1 MPAYETLLVER
12 SGPVATVWLN
22 RPQSLNAID
31 PTVMREMVAVTAE
44 LAEDEATRAVIL
56 TGKGRAFCAGAD
68 TRAQLGKMVDKAER
82 RQLSEGARLRSAR
95 LGRRFMDDWERLDQ
109 VTIAAI
115 NGYAVGGG
123 LSFAMACDFRL
134 MAEGARIFIPEVRLG
149 LPYMWGS
156 VTRLINLVGMAR
168 AKELVMTCDE
178 IDAAQ
183 AAALGLVT
191 RVVAGDRLLEAAR
204 ALADQLLAMPPMA
217 MRRTKE
223 LFRALSNSRAG
234 DVTAFDPY
242 LGAGCADGEDTAEA
256 ITAFREK
263 RPGRYRDR

>member
-1 MPAYETLLVER
+1 MAYETVLVER

-22 RPQSLNAID
+22 RPESLNPINA
-31 PTVMREMVAVTAE
+31 TVMREMLAAAAE
-44 LAEDEATRAVIL
+44 LADDEETRAVIL

-68 TRAQLGKMVDKAER
+68 TRATLGAMVDREAR
-82 RQLSEGARLRSAR
+82 RRLSDPARLRSAR
-95 LGRRFMDDWERLDQ
+95 VGRRFMEEWERLDQ

-123 LSFAMACDFRL
+123 LSLAMACDFRL
-134 MAEGARIFIPEVRLG
+134 IAEGARIFIPEVRLG

-156 VTRLINLVGMAR
+156 ISRLVDLVGMGRAR
-168 AKELVMTCDE
+168 ELVMTCEE
-178 IDAAQ
+178 IGAAE
-183 AAALGLVT
+183 AAAIGLVN
-191 RVVAGDRLLEAAR
+191 RVVPSERLLGAAR
-204 ALADQLLAMPPMA
+204 ELADKLLAMPPMA

-223 LFRALSNSRAG
+223 VFRALSSNRAG

-263 RPGRYRDR
+263 RIGRYRDR